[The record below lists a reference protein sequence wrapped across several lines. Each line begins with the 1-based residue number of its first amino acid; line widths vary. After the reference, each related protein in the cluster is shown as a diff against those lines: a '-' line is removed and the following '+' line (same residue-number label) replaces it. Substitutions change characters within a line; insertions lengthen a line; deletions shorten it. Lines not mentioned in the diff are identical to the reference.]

1 MPRKRRSYTREFK
14 VEAVRLV
21 TEQRYSLREAAE
33 SLGVSENALRTWRKQ
48 LVDEAEAAFPGKG
61 EVSSRDEQVR
71 RLQEENRRLR
81 MERDIL
87 KKATAFFASE
97 PN

>member
-1 MPRKRRSYTREFK
+1 MTTRRRTYTKEFK
-14 VEAVRLV
+14 TEAVRLV
-21 TEQRYSLREAAE
+21 TERDYSIREAAE
-33 SLGVSENALRTWRKQ
+33 SLGVSTNALRTWRKQ
-48 LVDEAEAAFPGKG
+48 LENDADNAFPGKG
-61 EVSSRDEQVR
+61 KISSRDEQLR

-87 KKATAFFASE
+87 KKATAFFASN

>member
-1 MPRKRRSYTREFK
+1 MTKKRKTYTREFK

-21 TEQRYSLREAAE
+21 TEENYSIREAAE
-33 SLGVSENALRTWRKQ
+33 SLGVSTYSLRDWKNK
-48 LVDEAEAAFPGKG
+48 LMAEADAAFPGKG
-61 EVSSRDEQVR
+61 VVSSRDEQMR

-87 KKATAFFASE
+87 KKATAFFA
-97 PN
+97 NDAN

>member
-1 MPRKRRSYTREFK
+1 MTKKRKTYTREFK

-21 TEQRYSLREAAE
+21 TEENYSIAQAAE
-33 SLGVSENALRTWRKQ
+33 SLGVSGYSLRKWRKELLAQ
-48 LVDEAEAAFPGKG
+48 ADAAFPGKG
-61 EVSSRDEQVR
+61 SLTSRDEQVR

-87 KKATAFFASE
+87 KKATAFFASDA
-97 PN
+97 N